1 MTDADDSVGWKK
13 QVSLWSS
20 IAVQIVTIPTSHSC
34 PYPLSF
40 HPSLFLYALPTPIL
54 LVLCPSLYP
63 FTSHPSD
70 AELTPEITKLH
81 KEGKKAA
88 KGKKD
93 SGSNLF

>member
-1 MTDADDSVGWKK
+1 MEETGK
-13 QVSLWSS
+13 LWPS
-20 IAVQIVTIPTSHSC
+20 IAVQIVKIPTSRSC
-34 PYPLSF
+34 HHPLSF
-40 HPSLFLYALPTPIL
+40 HPSLLLDALLTPIL
-54 LVLCPSLYP
+54 LVLVPSPHP
-63 FTSHPSD
+63 FTPHPSD